1 MKKRAVKKVSLESG
15 GLLLKKLLPLLSRG
29 RFLNVATCNRERM
42 PNVVPK
48 LIAKVDK
55 NVLFLVDHVIGATY
69 ANLKENPRVSLGL
82 VDEKNFT
89 GYQLNGTATVMER
102 GRDFEALS
110 EEFQKIKTDFT
121 VQRILYNVRSV
132 GKRVLPVELALPER
146 FAIIKIRVIEVV
158 EINTNGDLDSHYAL

>member
-1 MKKRAVKKVSLESG
+1 MKKKAVKKISLEHG
-15 GLLLKKLLPLLSRG
+15 ELLLKRLLPFLSKG

-42 PNVVPK
+42 PNVAPK
-48 LIAKVDK
+48 LIAKVEK
-55 NVLFLVDHVIGATY
+55 NVLYLVDHVIGTTY
-69 ANLKENPRVSLGL
+69 ANLKENPRVSLGF

-102 GRDFEALS
+102 GHDFEALT

-121 VQRILYNVRSV
+121 VQRILYNVRS
-132 GKRVLPVELALPER
+132 GGQAPPVELALPER

-158 EINTNGDLDSHYAL
+158 EIATSGDLKSQFAL